1 MRMRTLALAS
11 AVAVSALVL
20 QPALAQTMTAPGQPG
35 TSGVGTPPV
44 SSPSTAQPPSGT
56 STGATSAA
64 TTPAGATRQLTVN
77 ALEDKGLV
85 GPDGKKIADVEGMVE
100 NNADK
105 KQFVIVERGGFLGIG
120 AKEIAISIENIA
132 VQGDKVMLRN
142 MDVAQ

>member
-77 ALEDKGLV
+77 ALEDMNLV

-120 AKEIAISIENIA
+120 AKGVCCTDRA
-132 VQGDKVMLRN
+132 VGIWGWL
-142 MDVAQ
+142 A